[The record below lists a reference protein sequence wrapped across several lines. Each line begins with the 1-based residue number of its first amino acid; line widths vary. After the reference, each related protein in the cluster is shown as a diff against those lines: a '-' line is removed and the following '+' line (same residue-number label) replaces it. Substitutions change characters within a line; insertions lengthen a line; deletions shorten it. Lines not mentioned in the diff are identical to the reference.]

1 MKIICVLISFVF
13 VNVSADITPYLQL
26 IAVTNKHIQIA
37 YQRNYDIVGNGL
49 EYVIKA
55 IVCENV
61 FTIEKMNFMIAV
73 PEYASI
79 AVNQRLASIDHQFS
93 MQGQIL
99 MKLGIPVPNP
109 ANLRNYFGNLNL
121 TNLGVLRRRFTKKAL
136 TNIIR
141 RELIGNETDGE
152 PERVTFSEKCLFLGL
167 WMSTNIPTFYTKSAV
182 TGTNSDCVI
191 TDIANHVMVYRS
203 IEGKYWQVDA
213 NDINHRI
220 ILLDEQLY

>member
-79 AVNQRLASIDHQFS
+79 AVNQR
-93 MQGQIL
+93 
-99 MKLGIPVPNP
+99 LGIPVPNP

>member
-79 AVNQRLASIDHQFS
+79 AVNQRLASIDHQFN

-141 RELIGNETDGE
+141 RELIK
-152 PERVTFSEKCLFLGL
+152 RKYVFLYVS
-167 WMSTNIPTFYTKSAV
+167 WK
-182 TGTNSDCVI
+182 
-191 TDIANHVMVYRS
+191 
-203 IEGKYWQVDA
+203 
-213 NDINHRI
+213 
-220 ILLDEQLY
+220 

>member
-79 AVNQRLASIDHQFS
+79 AVNQRLASIDHQFN

-99 MKLGIPVPNP
+99 MKLV
-109 ANLRNYFGNLNL
+109 
-121 TNLGVLRRRFTKKAL
+121 
-136 TNIIR
+136 
-141 RELIGNETDGE
+141 GNETDGE

>member
-79 AVNQRLASIDHQFS
+79 AVNQRL
-93 MQGQIL
+93 
-99 MKLGIPVPNP
+99 GIPVPNP
-109 ANLRNYFGNLNL
+109 ANLHFGNLNL